1 LFFESLLSC
10 AFDSREPRQGKQ
22 GRHNFF
28 RARPREIWDVPFVFV
43 ASPRVSGKGETEM
56 RYKITLALILAALF
70 SVTALA
76 ETRSDYDRIY
86 DFSKLRTWDFKAVS
100 RIPNDPIALVLS
112 TTTEHLAQRL
122 GPALEKAY
130 DGQLE
135 YDFSHENKLAR
146 VTWQRD

>member
-1 LFFESLLSC
+1 
-10 AFDSREPRQGKQ
+10 
-22 GRHNFF
+22 
-28 RARPREIWDVPFVFV
+28 
-43 ASPRVSGKGETEM
+43 M